1 MISNT
6 FENNGERT
14 IRSDMRILYNTFS
27 MEKNLL
33 RYYKAWKLRK
43 QGKTLKEIGNIMG
56 FSIERARTLIAYMR
70 FILRRKNEDFVRLQ
84 KLLASNI

>member
-1 MISNT
+1 
-6 FENNGERT
+6 
-14 IRSDMRILYNTFS
+14 